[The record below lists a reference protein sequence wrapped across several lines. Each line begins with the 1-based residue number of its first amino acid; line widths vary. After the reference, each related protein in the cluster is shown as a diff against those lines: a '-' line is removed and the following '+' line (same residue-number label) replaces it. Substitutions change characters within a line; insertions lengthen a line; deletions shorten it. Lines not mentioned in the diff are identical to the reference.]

1 MLYLRHSRC
10 PDVGKGRGPSTIF
23 QVQAWPAMS
32 SLPVHIRNGITSQ
45 VQKASLS
52 PLSSSELDHVN
63 YPQWHL
69 WNEKKEDVGMDSSL
83 NSLWNKVNR
92 KTMWYSSV
100 VFVSCQIWVFTFKC
114 SDLQSSSVLNFSF
127 RLPPFLLH
135 VEVFLIQSSIKW
147 TIKL

>member
-1 MLYLRHSRC
+1 MLYLWHSRC
-10 PDVGKGRGPSTIF
+10 PDVGLGRGPSTIF
-23 QVQAWPAMS
+23 QIQAWPVMS
-32 SLPVHIRNGITSQ
+32 SFPVHIRDGITSQ

-52 PLSSSELDHVN
+52 PLSSSELDQVN

-69 WNEKKEDVGMDSSL
+69 WNEKKEDIGMDSSL
-83 NSLWNKVNR
+83 NSLWNKMNR

-127 RLPPFLLH
+127 RLPPFFAPRWGFSH
-135 VEVFLIQSSIKW
+135 SKFSQMNN
-147 TIKL
+147 